1 VTTSICK
8 AGSSATADCIDS
20 AQPDGHKQNS
30 KSAYVRVGHHAYDRS
45 YVQYYVG
52 HSAADSLP
60 NATNASI
67 EYTVTNGASSG
78 CRRRRVVPC
87 WCPTLLPG
95 VIAAW
100 DDWAATLPP
109 AQVAATSTCS

>member
-1 VTTSICK
+1 MTTSICK

-67 EYTVTNGASSG
+67 EYTVTNGASS
-78 CRRRRVVPC
+78 
-87 WCPTLLPG
+87 
-95 VIAAW
+95 AM
-100 DDWAATLPP
+100 PP
-109 AQVAATSTCS
+109 APIGAPHCSLESSQLGAIRR